1 MLGGATLT
9 VFAAITMTGMKLL
22 LSAKLT
28 PRNSAVVGISV
39 ALGVGISQV
48 ANALGG
54 PGMPSWAQ
62 EIFGS
67 SSVIISTL
75 AAVALN
81 VIMPRDKKE
90 L

>member
-54 PGMPSWAQ
+54 PGMPSWVQ

-67 SSVIISTL
+67 SSVILATL
-75 AAVALN
+75 MAVVLN
-81 VIMPRDKKE
+81 QMIPDERK
-90 L
+90 